1 MNTKLEAIRAHEA
14 IWRTLHAP
22 VVEVLREFCEQG
34 MLKERDYFVVEDDL
48 GWDIVETELVF
59 SPLWPRIARSFQL
72 LLADFSH
79 WRITMQVMRKYTDKQ
94 PGMGVIVSVSGI
106 KDELR
111 REFLPAELRDMTF

>member
-1 MNTKLEAIRAHEA
+1 MNAKLEAIRAHEA

-48 GWDIVETELVF
+48 GCEIVEIELVF
-59 SPLWPRIARSFQL
+59 SPLWSRIARSFQL

>member
-1 MNTKLEAIRAHEA
+1 MNAKLEAIRAHEA

-48 GWDIVETELVF
+48 GWDIVEIELVF

-79 WRITMQVMRKYTDKQ
+79 WRITMQVMRKYADDILIFSGYSEPELTKLGRTD
-94 PGMGVIVSVSGI
+94 PFI
-106 KDELR
+106 DR
-111 REFLPAELRDMTF
+111 C